1 MNAQTPNGQA
11 PNGQTPNGQTPNGQ
25 TPNGQTPE
33 PLKIAELPSPNCDD
47 RPEGQ
52 KVDILLLHYTGMP
65 DAGQALRRLR
75 DPQAKV
81 SAHYV
86 IDLDGSVTRMVPE
99 EKRAWHAGV
108 SCWQG
113 ARDINAR
120 SIGIEIVN
128 PGHEFGYRPFQLAQM
143 DALVALAKDIKTR
156 HDIAPERVLGHSDVA
171 PTRKQ
176 DPGELFDWYRLSVEG
191 IAIWPQPRAVNWT
204 DGQFLEALQI
214 YGYDVTGPANLPAN
228 VDRQAIAKSCCFAF
242 CRHFRPAILRNMP
255 DPEMKAILAGLIDKT
270 AKQT

>member
-1 MNAQTPNGQA
+1 MNDQTPNDQKPTDLTLNDQPA
-11 PNGQTPNGQTPNGQ
+11 KPR
-25 TPNGQTPE
+25 TPE
-33 PLKIAELPSPNCDD
+33 PLRIAELSSPNCDD
-47 RPEGQ
+47 RPDGQ
-52 KVDILLLHYTGMP
+52 AVDILVLHYTGMP

-108 SCWQG
+108 SCWKG

-156 HDIAPERVLGHSDVA
+156 HDIPPERVLGHSDVA
-171 PTRKQ
+171 PTRKL
-176 DPGELFDWYRLSVEG
+176 DPGELFDWFRLSVEG
-191 IAIWPQPRAVNWT
+191 IAIWPQPKAVNWT
-204 DGQFLEALQI
+204 DGQFLEALQA
-214 YGYDVTGPANLPAN
+214 YGYDVTGPANLPPN
-228 VDRQAIAKSCCFAF
+228 VDRQAIAKACCQAF
-242 CRHFRPAILRNMP
+242 CRHFRPAVLKSAP

-270 AKQT
+270 APRS